1 MDWGVLFPLN
11 PKIHVSKASTIIV
24 RYFKIKRIQSIYK
37 YIMNNDELCRFV
49 ESSPYV
55 NVAYDKVLLIP
66 FDLFNNNNTLLTN

>member
-1 MDWGVLFPLN
+1 
-11 PKIHVSKASTIIV
+11 
-24 RYFKIKRIQSIYK
+24 
-37 YIMNNDELCRFV
+37 MNNDELCRFV